1 MLPRPAIGIE
11 AIAAAFPNQYI
22 DLGTLAEANNVD
34 PGKYYVGLGVNRMA
48 VPAPHEDSVTLAAGA
63 AFQLIHNNNVDINDI
78 GTLIVGTET
87 SVDAAKPIAVYLH
100 GLLGLSPSCRTF
112 DTKHACYG
120 GTAALKLVAD
130 WVAARSGSGKKA
142 LVVTTDIARYEVES
156 PGEPTQGA
164 GAVAMLVAENPSL
177 LTFDDFPEAVY
188 TQNVMD
194 FWRPHYLNTAVVL
207 GHTSIE
213 CYLEAL
219 EQTYSQY
226 QELSGLKWDDYRHL
240 LFHVPFPK
248 MAYKGFKLLYDLEAK
263 HRNGNPFP
271 SFEEAFAHSAEPA
284 LWANRQVGNIY
295 SGSLYLAL
303 ASLLERRGP
312 EVAGTRIGLFSY
324 GSGSCAE
331 FFSGRIG
338 PDASAWAGKIGVGE
352 ALNNRRE
359 LNYEQYLQ
367 FREEADLLNQ
377 EDSYLNGSG
386 FKPADDRALSFHG
399 IRHHER
405 VYKPGGLVK
414 HLEASHPATKEEE
427 RPGLD
432 KRFDD
437 LRP

>member
-1 MLPRPAIGIE
+1 M
-11 AIAAAFPNQYI
+11 
-22 DLGTLAEANNVD
+22 
-34 PGKYYVGLGVNRMA
+34 
-48 VPAPHEDSVTLAAGA
+48 
-63 AFQLIHNNNVDINDI
+63 
-78 GTLIVGTET
+78 
-87 SVDAAKPIAVYLH
+87 
-100 GLLGLSPSCRTF
+100 
-112 DTKHACYG
+112 
-120 GTAALKLVAD
+120 
-130 WVAARSGSGKKA
+130 
-142 LVVTTDIARYEVES
+142 
-156 PGEPTQGA
+156 
-164 GAVAMLVAENPSL
+164 
-177 LTFDDFPEAVY
+177 
-188 TQNVMD
+188 
-194 FWRPHYLNTAVVL
+194 VL

-284 LWANRQVGNIY
+284 LLGEQAGRKYLLGLPLPRAGQ
-295 SGSLYLAL
+295 SARTTRAGS
-303 ASLLERRGP
+303 RRN
-312 EVAGTRIGLFSY
+312 AIGLFSY

-377 EDSYLNGSG
+377 KTPISM
-386 FKPADDRALSFHG
+386 DRASNRLM
-399 IRHHER
+399 IAR
-405 VYKPGGLVK
+405 
-414 HLEASHPATKEEE
+414 
-427 RPGLD
+427 
-432 KRFDD
+432 
-437 LRP
+437 